1 MKTNSNFIRLFSAFA
16 LSVALVVTG
25 CYDDSEL
32 RERMNNQQAEMN
44 AALQELRAA
53 DAELNGLVSAIAAR
67 VAELEA
73 TVDGIETSVGNLGTE
88 VDNLET
94 EVGGIKTDMEDIDTG
109 LSELENSINAL
120 QNRVSQLENHV
131 PDSGNTGNGGSNETG
146 DDYAEQ
152 IAAMLQEISSLKDAL
167 ETLSAMD
174 TKLNVNMSGLSE
186 LLNSHDY
193 DLNLVRQQLAAYETF
208 KAEYNVF
215 KTQIETELG
224 LIKAD
229 IASIRQTLEELK
241 IANGDLG
248 SLITA
253 LSSRADALETELE
266 TLKNSKPDNSR
277 VEELEAKSAEVESE
291 LSEISTA
298 LTALQAKETE
308 LDEAIDALTAIVNTN
323 KAEAEAAYADIDEF
337 NTLQKEVAALK
348 NELNALETEVASE
361 FGLVKTEIENIKYSL
376 NSLNETSG
384 VLSTTIDELRS
395 YAEGTSARL
404 ETLGTTVTENYSELI
419 SRLTAANEAIY
430 ELEAKDVQING
441 AIAALEAALNTHA
454 ESAGTAYTQHL
465 EDFQSLVEE
474 IAVMRLQYETEFS
487 LIKSDIAE
495 IVAMIQSMSFISH
508 YNDGAATALCFPDGT
523 QNVGTVEFN
532 YIVRPAGTAERL
544 VRAWQEAQTKDML
557 QIRAHYTVT
566 RASFGLFDLPV
577 AHVEADGDILT
588 VIAEAEGVTDAFVN
602 GLETLSASLLVTDG
616 RTDYC
621 TDFVNVVSSVIPDL
635 SAHGSANSYIVSE
648 SGVYR
653 FRTVKGNSND
663 SVGGVDIDDYSVNG
677 IPATAE
683 VYWETFGTDVMPT
696 EGDLIKQV
704 TYKDGYVM
712 FRTADLFREGNA
724 LIVVKGE
731 SGGILWSWH
740 IWMTDIPKEQV
751 YYNNAGILMDRNLGA
766 TSATPGDVGAHGLFY
781 QWGRKDPFLGISANV
796 YETTTACK
804 ATGFWPGTYEVSI
817 ASTIKGTMEV
827 PTLFITSSTES
838 GISNDWL
845 GKDPWSVSDVR
856 WTGADQDKSI
866 YDPCPPG
873 WRVPEQDVWYT
884 ARSGSTLT
892 GAAMGDTEKLG
903 MNFKGYFGD
912 DDIWYPCTGEMSYST
927 GEIRGGGS
935 WCRMWAA
942 STNSPKS
949 HLLYFSPVT
958 GTISFPSMER
968 ASGYSVR
975 CKKDE

>member
-1 MKTNSNFIRLFSAFA
+1 MRLFSAFA

-32 RERMNNQQAEMN
+32 REQMNNQQAEMN

-167 ETLSAMD
+167 EALSAMD

-308 LDEAIDALTAIVNTN
+308 LDEAIDALTEIVNAN

-337 NTLQKEVAALK
+337 NTLQKEVAVLK

-740 IWMTDIPKEQV
+740 IWMTDVPKEQV

-817 ASTIKGTMEV
+817 ASTIKGTMEA

-958 GTISFPSMER
+958 GTISMPYMER

>member
-1 MKTNSNFIRLFSAFA
+1 MRLFSAFA

-32 RERMNNQQAEMN
+32 REQMNNQQAEMN

-167 ETLSAMD
+167 EALSAMD

-308 LDEAIDALTAIVNTN
+308 LDEAIDALTEIVNAN

-337 NTLQKEVAALK
+337 NTLQKEVAVLK

-740 IWMTDIPKEQV
+740 IWMTDVPKEQV

-817 ASTIKGTMEV
+817 ASTIKGTMEA